1 MWKQIACIVATNQSQ
16 LVTYRLQSHIR
27 QKHPVDKKTVD
38 EISKEKTE
46 GVSQKNMEGKVKTVS
61 DDNTIKE
68 QKEKLADKPV
78 EYFAC
83 TRCDY
88 KTAEKDQLK
97 AHYVEAHMKPKNVNK
112 KDVKL
117 QTSTINLQIPLP
129 GSN

>member
-61 DDNTIKE
+61 DDNTIKR
-68 QKEKLADKPV
+68 KERKIG
-78 EYFAC
+78 
-83 TRCDY
+83 R
-88 KTAEKDQLK
+88 
-97 AHYVEAHMKPKNVNK
+97 
-112 KDVKL
+112 
-117 QTSTINLQIPLP
+117 QTSWVFRMYQVWLQDNRKRSVEGPLC
-129 GSN
+129 GSTYEAKECK